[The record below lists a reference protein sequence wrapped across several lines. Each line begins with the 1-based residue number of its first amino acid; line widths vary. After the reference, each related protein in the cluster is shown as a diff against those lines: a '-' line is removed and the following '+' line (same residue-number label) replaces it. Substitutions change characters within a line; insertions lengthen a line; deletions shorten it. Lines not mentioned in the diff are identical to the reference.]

1 MWPDVVENKA
11 VVPPIEIAHSAI
23 ASHFIFC
30 IVNILRFAI
39 TEQNS
44 VVDNFASA

>member
-1 MWPDVVENKA
+1 MWPDVVENQA
-11 VVPPIEIAHSAI
+11 VVPSIGIVHSAI
-23 ASHFIFC
+23 AGHIIFC